1 MASSPVDLEAIVI
14 DWAKK
19 MFDVTKSKEQ
29 GKINRDALQYTVNWK
44 FTRTHHSEPEYSDVT
59 KPADPKSQVR
69 HKRQDRIN
77 VCASSYRK
85 LEFRILFNIT
95 LKIDNYT

>member
-44 FTRTHHSEPEYSDVT
+44 FTRTHHSEPEYSEVT

-69 HKRQDRIN
+69 HMDGGIELMCVRPLIEIL
-77 VCASSYRK
+77 SS
-85 LEFRILFNIT
+85 EFYST
-95 LKIDNYT
+95 